1 MLVDAVTWGVGL
13 VVGVPAHNEEVN
25 VEGHHG
31 VVPVVAGDN
40 WVESGIIPRPS
51 QYHVFFVVW

>member
-13 VVGVPAHNEEVN
+13 VVGVPAHNKEVN

-31 VVPVVAGDN
+31 VVPVVAGDD
-40 WVESGIIPRPS
+40 WVEPGIIT
-51 QYHVFFVVW
+51 

>member
-13 VVGVPAHNEEVN
+13 VVGVPAHNKKIN
-25 VEGHHG
+25 MEGHHG

-40 WVESGIIPRPS
+40 WVKPLNQIGRASCRER
-51 QYHVFFVVW
+51 V